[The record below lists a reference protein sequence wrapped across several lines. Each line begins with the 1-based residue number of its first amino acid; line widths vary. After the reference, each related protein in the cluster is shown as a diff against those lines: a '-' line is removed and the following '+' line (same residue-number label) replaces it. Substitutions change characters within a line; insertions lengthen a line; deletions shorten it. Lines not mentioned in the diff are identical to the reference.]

1 MVEVACLCCLTCS
14 CFSEYRYPSAIG
26 MKVRSIDDTWS
37 NLERAGGMDVME
49 PDPIQQIK
57 VEVDQK
63 ASLR

>member
-1 MVEVACLCCLTCS
+1 
-14 CFSEYRYPSAIG
+14 